1 MHQLVTIAS
10 YSNPIEANLHKAKLE
25 SHDIACFLMDENM
38 VSIVPFY
45 SLAIGNIKLKV
56 PASESDRAI
65 KILSDKSDITLTD
78 NFKLNKENETSP
90 ENKCP
95 CCLSTNIYQNK
106 YSRKSL
112 LSFLLIGFPVPIRKK
127 GFRCFDCGFEWKNAD
142 KS

>member
-25 SHDIACFLMDENM
+25 AHGITCFLMDENM

-56 PASESDRAI
+56 PASESDKAVT
-65 KILSDKSDITLTD
+65 ILSDQSEIVLAD
-78 NFKLNKENETSP
+78 NFKLNKENETLSGD
-90 ENKCP
+90 KCP
-95 CCLSTNIYQNK
+95 CCLSANIYQNK

-127 GFRCFDCGFEWKNAD
+127 SFRCFDCGFEWKNTG